1 MGVLVEVI
9 EEGSVRDFNKLVDDD
24 LNVVNFYYKDFINK
38 GIDISIKQ
46 VLINNLKKY
55 EIQSILGEGSYG
67 KVFDAS
73 INFYS
78 V

>member
-9 EEGSVRDFNKLVDDD
+9 ENGQGRDFCTAYWDTL
-24 LNVVNFYYKDFINK
+24 YYKDFINK
-38 GIDISIKQ
+38 GIDISINQ

-67 KVFDAS
+67 KEFDAS

>member
-9 EEGSVRDFNKLVDDD
+9 ENGQGRDFNTGLLDT
-24 LNVVNFYYKDFINK
+24 LYYKDFINK

-46 VLINNLKKY
+46 DQINNLKKY
-55 EIQSILGEGSYG
+55 ELQSILGEGSYG

-73 INFYS
+73 IN
-78 V
+78 

>member
-1 MGVLVEVI
+1 MGLDI
-9 EEGSVRDFNKLVDDD
+9 
-24 LNVVNFYYKDFINK
+24 LNYKDFINK

-46 VLINNLKKY
+46 VLINNLIKY

-73 INFYS
+73 IN
-78 V
+78 

>member
-1 MGVLVEVI
+1 MGILVEVI
-9 EEGSVRDFNKLVDDD
+9 EDGQGRDFNTSLLDT
-24 LNVVNFYYKDFINK
+24 LNYKDFINK

>member
-1 MGVLVEVI
+1 MGILVEVI
-9 EEGSVRDFNKLVDDD
+9 EDGQGRDFNTSGLDT
-24 LNVVNFYYKDFINK
+24 LNYKDFINK

-46 VLINNLKKY
+46 DLINNLKKY